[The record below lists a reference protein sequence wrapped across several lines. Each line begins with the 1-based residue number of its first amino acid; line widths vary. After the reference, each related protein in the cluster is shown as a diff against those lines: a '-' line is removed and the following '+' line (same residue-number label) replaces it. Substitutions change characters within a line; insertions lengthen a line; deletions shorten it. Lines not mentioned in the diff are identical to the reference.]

1 VSGLLIDDSAG
12 VLLHL
17 PINIYPNMKKEQS
30 RLIFATT
37 PIEAV
42 QRLFI
47 KGDWAPKIYTHKKD
61 WGK

>member
-1 VSGLLIDDSAG
+1 MVAA